1 MKLLLITSNTVNA
14 FSRDTLLQSLR
25 ASGMTYE
32 VIETNVALD
41 ETIRRRLAEGWD
53 CVAAAGGD
61 GMVAAVAHA
70 LIGTGTPLGI
80 LPLGTGNLVA
90 RELGIP
96 LETAEAVG
104 ILADNPARKPI
115 DAMRIAGKTYLLNA
129 GVGVNAE
136 VIDQTSR
143 LGKSLFGRTAY
154 VGTAVW
160 KALQAKAHKIEI
172 TIDGVTQSH
181 HATDVLISNCG
192 ILARALYP
200 NGPDIRVDDGL
211 LDIGVVRIKSPFEY
225 PWYYLL
231 RWIAPKR
238 VNTIN
243 TINIETTARHS
254 VSIRCHTPIVVQA
267 DGDVI
272 GTTPVEIELL
282 PLAVTVFVP
291 R

>member
-1 MKLLLITSNTVNA
+1 MKILLITSDTINA
-14 FSRDTLLQSLR
+14 FSRDALLQSLR
-25 ASGMTYE
+25 TSGMTYE
-32 VIETNVALD
+32 VVETNAGLD
-41 ETIRRRLAEGWD
+41 ETIRKRLAEGWD
-53 CVAAAGGD
+53 GVVAAGGD
-61 GMVAAVAHA
+61 GMVAAVAHT

-96 LETAEAVG
+96 LEIADAVSL
-104 ILADNPARKPI
+104 LADNPKRRPI

-129 GVGVNAE
+129 GIGINAE
-136 VIDQTSR
+136 VIDETSR
-143 LGKSLFGRTAY
+143 LGKSLFGRSAY
-154 VGTAVW
+154 VGTTLW
-160 KALQAKAHKIEI
+160 KALQAKVHKIEI
-172 TIDGVTQSH
+172 TIDGETQTH

-192 ILARALYP
+192 ILARALHP
-200 NGPDIRVDDGL
+200 NGPDIRADDGL
-211 LDIGVVRIKSPFEY
+211 LDVCVVRIKSPLEY

-243 TINIETTARHS
+243 IETTAKQRI
-254 VSIRCHTPIVVQA
+254 SIRCDKPIVVQA

-282 PLAVTVFVP
+282 PLAITVFVP

>member
-1 MKLLLITSNTVNA
+1 MKILLITSNTVNA
-14 FSRDTLLQSLR
+14 FSRDALLQSLR
-25 ASGMTYE
+25 TSGMTYE
-32 VIETNVALD
+32 VVETNAGLD
-41 ETIRRRLAEGWD
+41 TAIRNRLAEGWD
-53 CVAAAGGD
+53 GVVAAGGD
-61 GMVAAVAHA
+61 GMVAAVAHT

-96 LETAEAVG
+96 LEIADAVNLLAE
-104 ILADNPARKPI
+104 NPKRKAI

-136 VIDQTSR
+136 VIDETSR
-143 LGKSLFGRTAY
+143 LGKSLFGRSAY
-154 VGTAVW
+154 IGTAVW
-160 KALQAKAHKIEI
+160 KTLQAKTHKIEI
-172 TIDGVTQSH
+172 TIDGETH
-181 HATDVLISNCG
+181 THNATDVLISNCG
-192 ILARALYP
+192 ILARALFP
-200 NGPDIRVDDGL
+200 NGPDIRADDGL
-211 LDIGVVRIKSPFEY
+211 LDIGVVRMKSPLEY

-231 RWIAPKR
+231 RWIAPKQ
-238 VNTIN
+238 VN
-243 TINIETTARHS
+243 TINIETTAKKS
-254 VSIRCHTPIVVQA
+254 IIIRCDKPIVVQA

>member
-1 MKLLLITSNTVNA
+1 MKLLLIISDAVSV

-32 VIETNVALD
+32 VVETNAALD
-41 ETIRRRLAEGWD
+41 ETIRKRLPEGWD

-61 GMVAAVAHA
+61 GMVAAVAHT
-70 LIGTGTPLGI
+70 LIGTGVPLGI

-96 LETAEAVG
+96 LEIPEAVDL
-104 ILADNPARKPI
+104 LAANPRHKPI

-129 GVGVNAE
+129 GIGVNAE
-136 VIDQTSR
+136 VIDETSR
-143 LGKSLFGRTAY
+143 LGKSFFGRAAY

-160 KALQAKAHKIEI
+160 KALQAKTHKIEI
-172 TIDGVTQSH
+172 TLDGATHVH
-181 HATDVLISNCG
+181 NATDVLVSNCG
-192 ILARALYP
+192 ILARALNP

-211 LDIGVVRIKSPFEY
+211 LDICVIRVKSPLEY

-238 VNTIN
+238 VNTIS
-243 TINIETTARHS
+243 TETTARQRIA
-254 VSIRCHTPIVVQA
+254 IRSKKPIVVQA

-282 PLAVTVFVP
+282 PLAITVCVP

>member
-1 MKLLLITSNTVNA
+1 MKTLLILSDTVSV
-14 FSRDTLLQSLR
+14 FSRDTLLRSLR

-32 VIETNVALD
+32 VVETNASLD
-41 ETIRRRLAEGWD
+41 GAIRNRLLEGWD
-53 CVAAAGGD
+53 CVAAGGGD

-70 LIGTGTPLGI
+70 LIGTGLPLGI

-96 LETAEAVG
+96 LETAEAVEA
-104 ILADNPARKPI
+104 LARNPRPRAI
-115 DAMRIAGKTYLLNA
+115 DAMRIASKTYLLNA

-136 VIDQTSR
+136 VIDETSR
-143 LGKSLFGRTAY
+143 LGKSLFGRAAY

-160 KALQAKAHKIEI
+160 KTLRAKTHKIEI
-172 TIDGVTQSH
+172 TIDGDTQTH

-192 ILARALYP
+192 ILARALNP
-200 NGPDIRVDDGL
+200 NGPDIRADDGL
-211 LDIGVVRIKSPFEY
+211 LDICVIRVKTPLEY

-238 VNTIN
+238 VNTIS
-243 TINIETTARHS
+243 TETAARR
-254 VSIRCHTPIVVQA
+254 SIRIRCAKPIVVQA

-272 GTTPVEIELL
+272 GTTPVDIELL
-282 PLAVTVFVP
+282 PLAVTVLVP

>member
-1 MKLLLITSNTVNA
+1 MKLLLILSNTVSV

-32 VIETNVALD
+32 VVETNADLD
-41 ETIRRRLAEGWD
+41 EAIRKRLAEGWD

-61 GMVAAVAHA
+61 GMVAAVAHT

-96 LETAEAVG
+96 LEIADAVG
-104 ILADNPARKPI
+104 ALANNPRPRPI
-115 DAMRIAGKTYLLNA
+115 DAMRIGGKTYLLNA

-136 VIDQTSR
+136 VIDETSR
-143 LGKSLFGRTAY
+143 LGKSLFGRAAY

-160 KALQAKAHKIEI
+160 KVLQARTHKIEI
-172 TIDGVTQSH
+172 TIDGEAQTH
-181 HATDVLISNCG
+181 NATDVLISNCG
-192 ILARALYP
+192 ILARALNP
-200 NGPDIRVDDGL
+200 NGPDIRADDGL
-211 LDIGVVRIKSPFEY
+211 LDICVARIKTPLEY

-231 RWIAPKR
+231 RWVAPKR
-238 VNTIN
+238 ENTIS
-243 TINIETTARHS
+243 IETTARRA
-254 VSIRCHTPIVVQA
+254 VSIRSNKPIVVQA

-272 GTTPVEIELL
+272 GTTPVDITLL
-282 PLAVTVFVP
+282 PLALTVLVP
-291 R
+291 G

>member
-1 MKLLLITSNTVNA
+1 MKLLLIISDAVSV

-32 VIETNVALD
+32 VVETNVALD
-41 ETIRRRLAEGWD
+41 ETIHKRLAEGWD

-61 GMVAAVAHA
+61 GMVAAVAHT
-70 LIGTGTPLGI
+70 LIGTGVPLGI

-96 LETAEAVG
+96 LEIPEAVDL
-104 ILADNPARKPI
+104 LAQNPKPRPI

-129 GVGVNAE
+129 GIGVNAE

-160 KALQAKAHKIEI
+160 KILQAKRHTIEI
-172 TIDGVTQSH
+172 AIDGATQVCS
-181 HATDVLISNCG
+181 ATDVLVSNCG
-192 ILARALYP
+192 ILARSLNP
-200 NGPDIRVDDGL
+200 NGPDIRVDDGQ
-211 LDIGVVRIKSPFEY
+211 LDVCVIRIKTPLEY

-243 TINIETTARHS
+243 IETTAKRTI
-254 VSIRCHTPIVVQA
+254 SIRSEEPIVVQA

-272 GTTPVEIELL
+272 GTTPVEIEIL
-282 PLAVTVFVP
+282 PLAVTVYVP

>member
-1 MKLLLITSNTVNA
+1 M
-14 FSRDTLLQSLR
+14 QSLR
-25 ASGMTYE
+25 ESGMTYE
-32 VIETNVALD
+32 VVETNAGLD
-41 ETIRRRLAEGWD
+41 ETIRKRLAEGGWD

-61 GMVAAVAHA
+61 GMVAAVAHT

-96 LETAEAVG
+96 LEIADAVDL
-104 ILADNPARKPI
+104 LADSPKPKRI

-129 GVGVNAE
+129 GIGVNAE

-143 LGKSLFGRTAY
+143 LGKTLFGRTAY
-154 VGTAVW
+154 VGAAVW
-160 KALQAKAHKIEI
+160 KILQARSHEIEI
-172 TIDGVTQSH
+172 TIDGATHVH

-192 ILARALYP
+192 ILARALNP

-211 LDIGVVRIKSPFEY
+211 LDIGVAHIKSPLEY

-231 RWIAPKR
+231 RWVAPKR
-238 VNTIN
+238 VNTI
-243 TINIETTARHS
+243 TTEATARRT
-254 VSIRCHTPIVVQA
+254 VSIRCRTPIVVQA

-272 GTTPVEIELL
+272 GTTPVDIELL

>member
-1 MKLLLITSNTVNA
+1 MKILLITSDAINA

-32 VIETNVALD
+32 VIETNANLHD
-41 ETIRRRLAEGWD
+41 TIRKRLPEGWD
-53 CVAAAGGD
+53 CIAAAGGD
-61 GMVAAVAHA
+61 GMVAAVAHT

-96 LETAEAVG
+96 LEIPDAVTL
-104 ILADNPARKPI
+104 LANNPKPRPI
-115 DAMRIAGKTYLLNA
+115 DAMNINGKTYLLNA
-129 GVGVNAE
+129 GIGINAE

-160 KALQAKAHKIEI
+160 KTLQAKTHQIEI
-172 TIDGVTQSH
+172 TIDGATH
-181 HATDVLISNCG
+181 THDATDVLISNCG
-192 ILARALYP
+192 ILARTLYP
-200 NGPDIRVDDGL
+200 NGPDIRADDGL
-211 LDIGVVRIKSPFEY
+211 LDLCVIRIKSPLEY

-231 RWIAPKR
+231 RWLAPKR
-238 VNTIN
+238 VN
-243 TINIETTARHS
+243 TINIETTARRRI
-254 VSIRCHTPIVVQA
+254 SIRCHKPIVVQA

-272 GTTPVEIELL
+272 GTTPVDIELL
-282 PLAVTVFVP
+282 PLALTVLVP

>member
-1 MKLLLITSNTVNA
+1 MKLLLITSNTINA

-32 VIETNVALD
+32 VVETNVALD
-41 ETIRRRLAEGWD
+41 ETIRKRLTEGWD

-61 GMVAAVAHA
+61 GMVAAVAHT
-70 LIGTGTPLGI
+70 LIGTDTPLGI

-96 LETAEAVG
+96 LEIADAVNL
-104 ILADNPARKPI
+104 LADNPKPKPI
-115 DAMRIAGKTYLLNA
+115 DAMRITGKTYLLNA

-160 KALQAKAHKIEI
+160 KALQAKTHKIEI
-172 TIDGVTQSH
+172 TIDGETHTHS
-181 HATDVLISNCG
+181 ATDVLISNCG

-200 NGPDIRVDDGL
+200 NGPDIRADDGL
-211 LDIGVVRIKSPFEY
+211 LDIGVIRMKSPLEY

-243 TINIETTARHS
+243 IETTARQS
-254 VSIRCHTPIVVQA
+254 VTIRCHKPIVVQA

-272 GTTPVEIELL
+272 GTTPVTIELL
-282 PLAVTVFVP
+282 PLAVTILVP

>member
-1 MKLLLITSNTVNA
+1 MKLLLIMSDAVSV

-32 VIETNVALD
+32 VVETNAALD
-41 ETIRRRLAEGWD
+41 DTIRKRLAEGWD
-53 CVAAAGGD
+53 CVGAAGGD
-61 GMVAAVAHA
+61 GMVAAVAHT
-70 LIGTGTPLGI
+70 LIGTGVPLGI

-96 LETAEAVG
+96 LEIPEAVDL
-104 ILADNPARKPI
+104 LAQNPKRKPI

-129 GVGVNAE
+129 GIGVNAE

-154 VGTAVW
+154 VGTAIW
-160 KALQAKAHKIEI
+160 KVLQAKAHKIEM
-172 TIDGVTQSH
+172 TIDGETIVCS
-181 HATDVLISNCG
+181 ATDVLVSNCG
-192 ILARALYP
+192 ILARALNP
-200 NGPDIRVDDGL
+200 NGPDIRADDGQ
-211 LDIGVVRIKSPFEY
+211 LDVCVVRIKTPLEY

-243 TINIETTARHS
+243 IETTARRRI
-254 VSIRCHTPIVVQA
+254 SIRSDDPIVVQA

-282 PLAVTVFVP
+282 PLAVTVCVP

>member
-1 MKLLLITSNTVNA
+1 MKILLILSNTVTA
-14 FSRDTLLQSLR
+14 ISRDTLLQSLR

-32 VIETNVALD
+32 VIETNAALD
-41 ETIRRRLAEGWD
+41 ETIRKRLTEGWD

-96 LETAEAVG
+96 LETAEAVAL
-104 ILADNPARKPI
+104 LARNPRPKPI

-129 GVGVNAE
+129 GIGINAE
-136 VIDQTSR
+136 VIDETSR
-143 LGKSLFGRTAY
+143 LGKSLFGRAAY

-160 KALQAKAHKIEI
+160 KALQAKTRKIEI
-172 TIDGVTQSH
+172 TIDGHTQAH
-181 HATDVLISNCG
+181 NATDVLISNCG
-192 ILARALYP
+192 ILARALNP
-200 NGPDIRVDDGL
+200 NGPDIRADDGL
-211 LDIGVVRIKSPFEY
+211 LDLCVIRIKSPLEY

-231 RWIAPKR
+231 RWLAPKR
-238 VNTIN
+238 VNTIS
-243 TINIETTARHS
+243 TETTIRQR
-254 VSIRCHTPIVVQA
+254 VSIRCHQPIVVQA

-272 GTTPVEIELL
+272 GTTPVDIELL
-282 PLAVTVFVP
+282 PLAVTVLVP